1 MTHCTYPMCNC
12 PFDAPADPN
21 WCARGLPKA
30 EASAGCGERVM
41 SANIE
46 ALVKKHSRAFS
57 GDVRGLR
64 AALTE
69 QAETHALELR
79 AYEATVQNLEQR
91 IRQLEAQTVPVVGE
105 PTDAAYKW
113 MIANGVEPLTSLH
126 KLGERLAAFL
136 DEDQFSGCETLLL
149 TAITAIN
156 TFVPVP
162 AAELATL
169 REKEKDRDALLLMM
183 EQVEQER
190 DELQKRAERMQK
202 ALSDI
207 AKWTDHYATPGHPIS
222 TIARAAIAQ
231 GKGE

>member
-1 MTHCTYPMCNC
+1 
-12 PFDAPADPN
+12 
-21 WCARGLPKA
+21 
-30 EASAGCGERVM
+30 M

-46 ALVKKHSRAFS
+46 ALVKKHIAPYSLSDNGGTANLIRN
-57 GDVRGLR
+57 
-64 AALTE
+64 ALTE
-69 QAETHALELR
+69 LSETHALELR
-79 AYEATVQNLEQR
+79 AYETTVAELTR
-91 IRQLEAQTVPVVGE
+91 RVDEAQSVAVVGE